1 MECRLFQSWPRFPPD
16 SERNFPSKLPFSLLA
31 PSCPV
36 STNHAR
42 SQRGDHDSVT
52 HIRVSI
58 AMEERG
64 PRELK
69 RGLRISWSIRTRNR
83 YRVAQLSGSVTIL
96 IGSRYFVVWDRSWGK
111 FAFQRKREDRRSRDF
126 TATASIFHFRSRGP
140 LVDLLS
146 WTDRIMRSIRG
157 KRIVYGGKATPQLDS
172 QTRFRD

>member
-31 PSCPV
+31 PSCPF

-111 FAFQRKREDRRSRDF
+111 FGRSRF
-126 TATASIFHFRSRGP
+126 KGNERIVGLEILLLRLPSSISG
-140 LVDLLS
+140 LVVLS
-146 WTDRIMRSIRG
+146 WTYFRG
-157 KRIVYGGKATPQLDS
+157 LIALCVPFEANE
-172 QTRFRD
+172 